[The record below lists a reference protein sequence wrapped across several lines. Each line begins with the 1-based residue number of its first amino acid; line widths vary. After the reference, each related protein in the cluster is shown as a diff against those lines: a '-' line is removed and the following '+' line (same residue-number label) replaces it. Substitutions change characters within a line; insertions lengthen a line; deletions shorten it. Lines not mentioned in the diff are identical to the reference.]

1 MYTFE
6 INITKTPYPQDEAGA
21 WPQEYQVYTNRG
33 KEFLFFFYKSAVDDN
48 LWYFHL
54 PEKGNGGE
62 LYFTCEHMPVE
73 HILKLAQALIL
84 IRYGIIDFDVQL
96 TQEAKRVLKVK

>member
-1 MYTFE
+1 MDTFK
-6 INITKTPYPQDEAGA
+6 INIIKTPYSQDGA

-33 KEFLFFFYKSAVDDN
+33 REFLFFFYKSTVSDN

-54 PEKGNGGE
+54 PEKGNDGE

-73 HILKLAQALIL
+73 YILKLAQALIL
-84 IRYGIIDFDVQL
+84 IRYGVVDFDIQL
-96 TQEAKRVLKVK
+96 TQEAQRVLKVK